1 MNHPEIEIVILS
13 RDRPKFLMQMID
25 SLLPELLHINKL
37 WISDN
42 SVNNDV
48 RDMIQLKYPELDCVA
63 RNNLGSFEHIEK
75 VISEVQLSYCMILH
89 DDDYMLPGFMQKIRA
104 ALNGGD
110 NYSAYGFSSSILKK
124 NIINNVKNKFNGNSD
139 YVIEDYKELWLR
151 WLGGF
156 GQSAAPAFPSY
167 LYRTSILKKILV
179 DFSLMKK
186 TRANDLVLLS
196 LILRNGKLRFC
207 NDTIMVY
214 RMHDGNETLG
224 DTRLDW
230 MNLLLNFK
238 RMYNY
243 NKESVEVFLVKHKF
257 LRSKMMPIKNSFSTM
272 VIGLFFIKFFLIHP
286 IIFCRA
292 NGRLPIKLPF
302 RFLIALVKYNLG
314 KILHSR

>member
-1 MNHPEIEIVILS
+1 
-13 RDRPKFLMQMID
+13 
-25 SLLPELLHINKL
+25 
-37 WISDN
+37 
-42 SVNNDV
+42 
-48 RDMIQLKYPELDCVA
+48 
-63 RNNLGSFEHIEK
+63 
-75 VISEVQLSYCMILH
+75 
-89 DDDYMLPGFMQKIRA
+89 
-104 ALNGGD
+104 
-110 NYSAYGFSSSILKK
+110 
-124 NIINNVKNKFNGNSD
+124 
-139 YVIEDYKELWLR
+139 
-151 WLGGF
+151 
-156 GQSAAPAFPSY
+156 
-167 LYRTSILKKILV
+167 
-179 DFSLMKK
+179 
-186 TRANDLVLLS
+186 
-196 LILRNGKLRFC
+196 
-207 NDTIMVY
+207 
-214 RMHDGNETLG
+214 MHDGNETLG